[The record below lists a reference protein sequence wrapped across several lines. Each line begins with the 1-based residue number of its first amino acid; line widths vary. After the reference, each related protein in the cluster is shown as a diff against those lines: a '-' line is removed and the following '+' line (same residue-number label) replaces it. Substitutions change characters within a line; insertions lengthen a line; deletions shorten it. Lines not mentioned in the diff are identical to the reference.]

1 MPSFCHSQNDSGY
14 TLKICETY
22 ALWFHVTTGRTVFNS
37 VFKMMVKNNKNK
49 NLTKGKK
56 KTMQNVVKMSGV
68 MKNNKNSKNKRDKR
82 NKIPNFKRGVATW
95 LGNVTD
101 N

>member
-1 MPSFCHSQNDSGY
+1 
-14 TLKICETY
+14 
-22 ALWFHVTTGRTVFNS
+22 
-37 VFKMMVKNNKNK
+37 
-49 NLTKGKK
+49 
-56 KTMQNVVKMSGV
+56 MQNVVKMSGV

-82 NKIPNFKRGVATW
+82 NKRNKIPNFKRGVATW

>member
-1 MPSFCHSQNDSGY
+1 M
-14 TLKICETY
+14 
-22 ALWFHVTTGRTVFNS
+22 TTGRTVFNS

-68 MKNNKNSKNKRDKR
+68 MKNNKNSKNKRD
-82 NKIPNFKRGVATW
+82 V
-95 LGNVTD
+95 
-101 N
+101 

>member
-1 MPSFCHSQNDSGY
+1 MLCDSMWLQGGLCSIQCLIWW
-14 TLKICETY
+14 LKTIKIKTY
-22 ALWFHVTTGRTVFNS
+22 PKA
-37 VFKMMVKNNKNK
+37 
-49 NLTKGKK
+49 KK

-82 NKIPNFKRGVATW
+82 NKRNKIPNFKRGVATW